1 MAKWRKNQKTPTG
14 LLICGNGLHTY
25 SPELNECPAC
35 KELRNRKAAASR
47 TIREREAIERG
58 EPIRDPAHRKKLK
71 RPKAYVP
78 DPKDDDVK
86 RCRAE
91 RARVL
96 KEREAN
102 GPEWWR
108 LAS

>member
-1 MAKWRKNQKTPTG
+1 VAKWRKNQKTPTG

-25 SPELNECPAC
+25 EPELNECPFC
-35 KELRNRKAAASR
+35 KEARNRKAAAGRSM
-47 TIREREAIERG
+47 REREAVERG
-58 EPIRDPAHRKKLK
+58 ETIRDASHRKKLK

-96 KEREAN
+96 KLRELH
-102 GPEWWR
+102 GSEWWR

>member
-1 MAKWRKNQKTPTG
+1 VAKWRKNQKTPTG

-25 SPELNECPAC
+25 GPELNECPEC
-35 KELRNRKAAASR
+35 KAERNRKAAAGRSM
-47 TIREREAIERG
+47 REREAIERG

-78 DPKDDDVK
+78 DPGDDDVK

-91 RARVL
+91 RDRVL
-96 KEREAN
+96 KERAAN

>member
-25 SPELNECPAC
+25 EPELNECPFC
-35 KELRNRKAAASR
+35 KEARNRKAAAGR
-47 TIREREAIERG
+47 TLREREAIERG
-58 EPIRDPAHRKKLK
+58 EPIRDASHRKKLK

-91 RARVL
+91 RDRVL
-96 KEREAN
+96 DLRLRFGN
-102 GPEWWR
+102 EWWR